1 MSLFVFN
8 QCILYKWFKPLESF
22 LIDKNEKEIK
32 YVSKISHQFLSF
44 KKVWADIQSV
54 AIQVKGES

>member
-1 MSLFVFN
+1 MFLCLFYR
-8 QCILYKWFKPLESF
+8 CILYKWFKPLESF

-32 YVSKISHQFLSF
+32 YVSKISHKLLSF
-44 KKVWADIQSV
+44 KKVWAGIQSV